1 MSTPAAGAAGTSVGL
16 TEEQLRAR
24 GIAKMDQEMRRK
36 FARGGKFNFKIVLR
50 GDSSTGKSTL
60 LRRLRGG
67 TFQPDYNPTPEIR
80 TAHVQWQARSNPEDN
95 IMLEVWDVID
105 KASKRAI
112 SESLTLAH
120 NVDETEEGRHTFPLD
135 ATMVDVYQGCH
146 AAIFLVDPSKKW
158 TYEYVTRELASVP
171 EHIPTCVVLNFRDYP
186 ASKRMI
192 RVEEVEADVEYRFA
206 KRPFRPFVM
215 ESSLLNCYGLQA
227 LSTFLHIPFL
237 CLKRAS
243 LEQAM
248 QLNTRAIVQAQEAM
262 STVRAN
268 SYDAYERKID
278 EATGGRGDG
287 YASNAQGVAA
297 SAGAPGGLTS
307 TAASNANPPTAKEAA
322 ITWEKLSNTTLGE
335 APLLLGGAA
344 IGAAVSGVSAVAAL
358 TPAQIAENVK
368 SVASVGNVAEA
379 IGLGPREK
387 KGHYVDEPVEKVAP
401 QFSHLTGRGGAAA
414 AAFGGQDIDDDDDA
428 GAPPTLTPDVKGGE
442 EMDDFFDGDTPRKG
456 FGGGSSS
463 DDDDSSSTDGRG
475 GDRGNRDW
483 DSDGGGDGGKVQVR
497 WQDDD
502 DDDSDDDSQR
512 KSYSSEEDDDP
523 LPTVSKDD
531 PFFGSGTSKSA
542 PTNVTILGAASA
554 VDLDPGAIA
563 ASFGAPESAPE
574 YETVGDDVDA
584 LEKEFAGDG
593 VRFSDSDG
601 SEDMSSRR
609 KKKEKKSKKSKKE
622 KKEKKEPKGA
632 AKDWDE
638 SD

>member
-1 MSTPAAGAAGTSVGL
+1 MSTPAAGAAGTSAGL
-16 TEEQLRAR
+16 TEEQLRER

-120 NVDETEEGRHTFPLD
+120 NVDETAEGRHTFPLD
-135 ATMVDVYQGCH
+135 ATMVDVYHGCH
-146 AAIFLVDPSKKW
+146 AAIFLIDPSKKW
-158 TYEYVTRELASVP
+158 TYEYVQRELATVP

-186 ASKRMI
+186 ASKRLI
-192 RVEEVEADVEYRFA
+192 RLEEVEADMEYSFG

-215 ESSLLNCYGLQA
+215 EASLLNCYGLQA

-248 QLNTRAIVQAQEAM
+248 QLNTHAIVQAQEAM
-262 STVRAN
+262 KTVRGN

-278 EATGGRGDG
+278 AATGGSNV
-287 YASNAQGVAA
+287 SNAQGEAA
-297 SAGAPGGLTS
+297 SAGTPGQPPARQS
-307 TAASNANPPTAKEAA
+307 HAAPPTAKEAA

-335 APLLLGGAA
+335 APLLIGGAA
-344 IGAAVSGVSAVAAL
+344 IGAAVTGVTAVANL

-368 SVASVGNVAEA
+368 SVASVGNVAKA
-379 IGLGPREK
+379 IGLGPKEK

-414 AAFGGQDIDDDDDA
+414 AAFGGREIDDDDDD
-428 GAPPTLTPDVKGGE
+428 GAPNSLTPDVRGGE
-442 EMDDFFDGDTPRKG
+442 EMDDFFEGDTPRKG
-456 FGGGSSS
+456 GKSGGSSS
-463 DDDDSSSTDGRG
+463 DEDSDSPR
-475 GDRGNRDW
+475 RRDW
-483 DSDGGGDGGKVQVR
+483 DSDGGGDGSKVQVR
-497 WQDDD
+497 WRSD
-502 DDDSDDDSQR
+502 DDDSSEDDGPNPESDES
-512 KSYSSEEDDDP
+512 DDDP
-523 LPTVSKDD
+523 LPLPSKDD
-531 PFFGSGTSKSA
+531 PFFGSGKSAA
-542 PTNVTILGAASA
+542 PTNVHILGSTHGASSM
-554 VDLDPGAIA
+554 DLDPSAIA
-563 ASFGAPESAPE
+563 ASFGSPAGGGDE
-574 YETVGDDVDA
+574 YEAVGDDADA
-584 LEKEFAGDG
+584 LEKEFAGNG
-593 VRFSDSDG
+593 VTFSGDSDSDG
-601 SEDMSSRR
+601 SASRR
-609 KKKEKKSKKSKKE
+609 KKKGSSHKKSKKSKKE
-622 KKEKKEPKGA
+622 KKGKKEKPKM
-632 AKDWDE
+632 KDWDE
-638 SD
+638 SESD

>member
-1 MSTPAAGAAGTSVGL
+1 MSTPAAGAAGTSAGL
-16 TEEQLRAR
+16 TEEQLRER

-120 NVDETEEGRHTFPLD
+120 NVDETAEGRHTFPLD
-135 ATMVDVYQGCH
+135 ATMVDVYHGCH
-146 AAIFLVDPSKKW
+146 AAIFLIDPSKKW
-158 TYEYVTRELASVP
+158 TYEYVQRELATVP

-186 ASKRMI
+186 ASKRLI
-192 RVEEVEADVEYRFA
+192 RLEEVEADMEYSFG

-215 ESSLLNCYGLQA
+215 EASLLNCYGLQA

-248 QLNTRAIVQAQEAM
+248 QLNTHAIVQAQEAM
-262 STVRAN
+262 RTVRAN

-278 EATGGRGDG
+278 ATTGGSNV
-287 YASNAQGVAA
+287 SNAQGEAA
-297 SAGAPGGLTS
+297 SAGTPGQPPARQS
-307 TAASNANPPTAKEAA
+307 HAAPPTAKEAA

-335 APLLLGGAA
+335 APLLIGGAA
-344 IGAAVSGVSAVAAL
+344 IGAAVTGVTAVASL

-368 SVASVGNVAEA
+368 SVASVGNVAKA
-379 IGLGPREK
+379 IGLGPKEK

-414 AAFGGQDIDDDDDA
+414 AAFGGGAQLHHDVRVVRRRHHLLQLDDVRVVELAQNFDLGLERLEVLLVGEVTVLDDLDRVVDLLLEVHRLQHLGEAAAAERGGQRSERACARARA
-428 GAPPTLTPDVKGGE
+428 GAAAA
-442 EMDDFFDGDTPRKG
+442 
-456 FGGGSSS
+456 GSSGS
-463 DDDDSSSTDGRG
+463 ARSKRAALTGPARRRACSGSQFCRRRSARAARG
-475 GDRGNRDW
+475 
-483 DSDGGGDGGKVQVR
+483 V
-497 WQDDD
+497 
-502 DDDSDDDSQR
+502 
-512 KSYSSEEDDDP
+512 SE
-523 LPTVSKDD
+523 LC
-531 PFFGSGTSKSA
+531 KSA
-542 PTNVTILGAASA
+542 RRGA
-554 VDLDPGAIA
+554 
-563 ASFGAPESAPE
+563 
-574 YETVGDDVDA
+574 
-584 LEKEFAGDG
+584 
-593 VRFSDSDG
+593 
-601 SEDMSSRR
+601 
-609 KKKEKKSKKSKKE
+609 
-622 KKEKKEPKGA
+622 
-632 AKDWDE
+632 
-638 SD
+638 

>member
-1 MSTPAAGAAGTSVGL
+1 MSTPAAGAAGTSAGL

-287 YASNAQGVAA
+287 YASNAQGAAA
-297 SAGAPGGLTS
+297 SAGAPGG
-307 TAASNANPPTAKEAA
+307 AGAGRPP
-322 ITWEKLSNTTLGE
+322 
-335 APLLLGGAA
+335 PC
-344 IGAAVSGVSAVAAL
+344 VAAFL
-358 TPAQIAENVK
+358 RADVIDVSPNRNQI
-368 SVASVGNVAEA
+368 
-379 IGLGPREK
+379 
-387 KGHYVDEPVEKVAP
+387 
-401 QFSHLTGRGGAAA
+401 
-414 AAFGGQDIDDDDDA
+414 
-428 GAPPTLTPDVKGGE
+428 
-442 EMDDFFDGDTPRKG
+442 
-456 FGGGSSS
+456 
-463 DDDDSSSTDGRG
+463 
-475 GDRGNRDW
+475 
-483 DSDGGGDGGKVQVR
+483 
-497 WQDDD
+497 
-502 DDDSDDDSQR
+502 
-512 KSYSSEEDDDP
+512 YS
-523 LPTVSKDD
+523 
-531 PFFGSGTSKSA
+531 
-542 PTNVTILGAASA
+542 
-554 VDLDPGAIA
+554 
-563 ASFGAPESAPE
+563 
-574 YETVGDDVDA
+574 
-584 LEKEFAGDG
+584 LEQYKI
-593 VRFSDSDG
+593 RL
-601 SEDMSSRR
+601 MH
-609 KKKEKKSKKSKKE
+609 
-622 KKEKKEPKGA
+622 
-632 AKDWDE
+632 
-638 SD
+638 

>member
-1 MSTPAAGAAGTSVGL
+1 MSTPAAGAAGTSAGL
-16 TEEQLRAR
+16 TEEQLRER

-120 NVDETEEGRHTFPLD
+120 NVDETAEGRHTFPLD
-135 ATMVDVYQGCH
+135 ATMVDVYHGCH
-146 AAIFLVDPSKKW
+146 AAIFLIDPSKKW
-158 TYEYVTRELASVP
+158 TYEYVQRELATVP

-186 ASKRMI
+186 ASKRLI
-192 RVEEVEADVEYRFA
+192 RLEEVEADMEYSFG

-215 ESSLLNCYGLQA
+215 EASLLNCYGLQA

-248 QLNTRAIVQAQEAM
+248 QLNTHAIVQAQEAM
-262 STVRAN
+262 KTVRAN

-278 EATGGRGDG
+278 AATGGSNV
-287 YASNAQGVAA
+287 SNAQGEAA
-297 SAGAPGGLTS
+297 SAGTPGQPPS
-307 TAASNANPPTAKEAA
+307 SQSRAAPPTPKEAA

-335 APLLLGGAA
+335 APLLIGGAA
-344 IGAAVSGVSAVAAL
+344 IGAAVTGVTAVANL

-368 SVASVGNVAEA
+368 SVASVGNVAKA
-379 IGLGPREK
+379 IGLGPKEK

-414 AAFGGQDIDDDDDA
+414 AAFGGREIDDDDD
-428 GAPPTLTPDVKGGE
+428 GAPNSLTPDVRGGE
-442 EMDDFFDGDTPRKG
+442 EMDDFFEGDTPRKG
-456 FGGGSSS
+456 GKSGDSSS
-463 DDDDSSSTDGRG
+463 DEDSDSPR
-475 GDRGNRDW
+475 RRDW
-483 DSDGGGDGGKVQVR
+483 DSDGGGDGSKVQVR
-497 WQDDD
+497 WRSD
-502 DDDSDDDSQR
+502 DDDSSEDDGPNPESDES
-512 KSYSSEEDDDP
+512 DDDP
-523 LPTVSKDD
+523 LPLPSKDD
-531 PFFGSGTSKSA
+531 PFFGSGKSAA
-542 PTNVTILGAASA
+542 PTNVHILGSNPASSM
-554 VDLDPGAIA
+554 DLDPSAIA
-563 ASFGAPESAPE
+563 ASFGSPAGGGDE
-574 YETVGDDVDA
+574 YEAVGDDADA
-584 LEKEFAGDG
+584 LEKEFAGNG
-593 VRFSDSDG
+593 VTFSGDSDSDG
-601 SEDMSSRR
+601 SGRR
-609 KKKEKKSKKSKKE
+609 KKKGSSHKKSKKSKKE
-622 KKEKKEPKGA
+622 KKGKKEKPKM
-632 AKDWDE
+632 KDWDE
-638 SD
+638 SESD